1 MLGNFG
7 DFLVSSFS
15 NDVTAFLA
23 MFPTSQ
29 NGFRG
34 IMKVLLGGNCHLD
47 AGRTDNGAV
56 VLAKTAAHTKLDA
69 IFTAIVGKWKLV
81 DTDLVEAPYNENK
94 DCSAVGM
101 TSSIVNIPNIPKFNR
116 KNYYAPTV
124 TTVEPAPFFTVRQF
138 QGTPGQC
145 FNVHIETPY
154 SIFS

>member
-1 MLGNFG
+1 MLGTSG
-7 DFLVSSFS
+7 DFS
-15 NDVTAFLA
+15 NGATDFLA

-34 IMKVLLGGNCHLD
+34 IMKVLLGGNCHND
-47 AGRTDNGAV
+47 AGKLDGNNVV

-69 IFTAIVGKWKLV
+69 IFTALVANWKIK
-81 DTDLVEAPYNENK
+81 DTALVETPYNANK